1 MYEWLQKVISKSRPE
16 PFLGLL
22 LVIRFSCRD
31 STSRA
36 TNCDIPTVIS
46 LQEIQRRFLRSGG
59 RLGLIQN
66 VDFIGVLGWFDVDD
80 GLGGSP
86 TSSRD
91 HDVVLRVD
99 AGWLYKD
106 HLLTSL
112 SARNIESMLL
122 DVPHIFSCNF
132 AIDRNSPIIS
142 SLGSATTAES
152 LPKSKGFSL
161 DLWGDH
167 TNSSVSRRHEN

>member
-1 MYEWLQKVISKSRPE
+1 MYEWLQKVISKSCAE

-22 LVIRFSCRD
+22 LVIRFSWRD

-46 LQEIQRRFLRSGG
+46 LQEVERRFLRSGG

-66 VDFIGVLGWFDVDD
+66 VDFVGVLGWFDVDD

-99 AGWLYKD
+99 ARWLDED
-106 HLLTSL
+106 HLLASL
-112 SARNIESMLL
+112 SAWNIESVLL
-122 DVPHIFSCNF
+122 DVPHVFRCNF
-132 AIDRNSPIIS
+132 AVDRNSTIVS

-161 DLWGDH
+161 DLRGDH